1 MPSRDRAS
9 IALALAL
16 PLLGLA
22 ACTRAPRN
30 DASLPTMR
38 PVQPIVS
45 PAPSPADARMAGLW
59 REFWG
64 IPGETDVTYNDEYLI
79 KLDDQR
85 ILVIP
90 QSSDHQDTII
100 SVAIDG
106 DDLDLVLHTTFH
118 VHYRL
123 HLDPDG
129 RTLRGTA
136 ETPSKTFPIRWE
148 RIGVSEDPDCPPAG
162 CSDSHLD

>member
-1 MPSRDRAS
+1 MAMPSRARAT
-9 IALALAL
+9 ITLAL
-16 PLLGLA
+16 PLLALA
-22 ACTRAPRN
+22 ACTRVPRN
-30 DASLPTMR
+30 DSALPTTR

-79 KLDDQR
+79 KLEDRR

-90 QSSDHQDTII
+90 QSSDHQDTIV
-100 SVAIDG
+100 SVSIDG

-123 HLDPDG
+123 CLDPDG

-148 RIGVSEDPDCPPAG
+148 RIQASDDPDCPPAG
-162 CSDSHLD
+162 CSDSHPD

>member
-1 MPSRDRAS
+1 MAMPSRARAT
-9 IALALAL
+9 ITLAL
-16 PLLGLA
+16 PLLALA
-22 ACTRAPRN
+22 ACTRVPRN
-30 DASLPTMR
+30 DSALPTTR

-79 KLDDQR
+79 KLEDRR

-90 QSSDHQDTII
+90 QSSDHQDTIV
-100 SVAIDG
+100 SVSIDG

-123 HLDPDG
+123 RLDPDG

-148 RIGVSEDPDCPPAG
+148 RIQASDDPDCPPAG
-162 CSDSHLD
+162 CSDSHPD